1 MIKKLRIVYQTPP
14 YVKALLLAIEVMLLA
29 IEVMLLAIE
38 VMLLEDKSLKHLSHF
53 ESQRGLFSYPLG
65 NAGYL
70 RNQPSKRKRITP
82 KRASLKIP
90 PLILLVPSTRLTKM
104 TGTSLILNPIL

>member
-1 MIKKLRIVYQTPP
+1 M
-14 YVKALLLAIEVMLLA
+14 LLETEVMLLETEVMLLA

-82 KRASLKIP
+82 KRASPSILH
-90 PLILLVPSTRLTKM
+90 LIWFD
-104 TGTSLILNPIL
+104 

>member
-14 YVKALLLAIEVMLLA
+14 YVKALLLA

-70 RNQPSKRKRITP
+70 RNQPSRRRRMTP
-82 KRASLKIP
+82 KNASPKMP
-90 PLILLVPSTRLTKM
+90 PLILLTPSTLLTKM
-104 TGTSLILNPIL
+104 TGTSLRRKPIL

>member
-1 MIKKLRIVYQTPP
+1 M
-14 YVKALLLAIEVMLLA
+14 LLETEVMLLETEVMLFAIEVMLL
-29 IEVMLLAIE
+29 V
-38 VMLLEDKSLKHLSHF
+38 DKSLKHLSHF

-82 KRASLKIP
+82 KRASPSILH
-90 PLILLVPSTRLTKM
+90 LIWFD
-104 TGTSLILNPIL
+104 